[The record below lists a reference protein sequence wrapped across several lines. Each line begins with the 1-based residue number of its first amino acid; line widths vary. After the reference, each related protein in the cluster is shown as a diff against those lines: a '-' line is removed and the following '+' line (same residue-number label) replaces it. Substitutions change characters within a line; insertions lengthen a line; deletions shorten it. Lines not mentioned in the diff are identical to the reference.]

1 MTGTGTQTDPYVI
14 MTVAELYSMGETG
27 GSEIYFKL
35 GTDIDLNGTPYA
47 EHFESITLNCAGL
60 DGQGHCIR
68 NIVSQSGDKQPI
80 IFNTVARGGTKKV
93 EIKNLRLENIQL
105 TGELTYVFS
114 MKNYGGD
121 YTYLKL
127 YNCVFLLNIT
137 QYGTVAGTVKG
148 RSCMTSEY
156 IRDSEA
162 ELCTFCFKSV
172 SETHH
177 AFCATMT
184 MKRCHIHFDSYIN
197 EAAPA
202 AYAACGLI
210 SHSSLS
216 DSYIT
221 GRIRYGEK
229 NPDGYRFICSQCGNF
244 DNSFFALN
252 VENGKKLYWDAHFVT
267 VCFYDKDL
275 IPNTAITHTYTSDQ
289 VKKFCAL
296 TTEQCKSAEYLT
308 SIGFL
313 CAGEE

>member
-1 MTGTGTQTDPYVI
+1 MTGTGIQTDPYLI
-14 MTVAELYSMGETG
+14 TTVTELYSMKENG

-35 GTDIDLNGTPYA
+35 GADIDLNGTPYA

-60 DGQGHCIR
+60 DGNSHCIR
-68 NIVSQSGDKQPI
+68 NIVSQSGEKQPA
-80 IFNTVARGGTKKV
+80 IFNTVPRENTNKI
-93 EIKNLRLENIQL
+93 EIKNLRLENVQL

-114 MKNYGGD
+114 MKNYGGY

-137 QYGTVAGTVKG
+137 QYGTIAGTVTG
-148 RSCMTSEY
+148 RSCMTSEH
-156 IRDSEA
+156 IKNPEA

-177 AFCATMT
+177 AFCAAMT

-197 EAAPA
+197 GAAPA
-202 AYAACGLI
+202 AYSACGLI

-221 GRIRYGEK
+221 GKIRYGEK

-252 VENGKKLYWDAHFVT
+252 VENGKKLYWDANFVT
-267 VCFYDKDL
+267 VCFYDKNL
-275 IPNTAITHTYTSDQ
+275 IPNTTIAHTYTSDR

-296 TTEQCKSAEYLT
+296 TTEQCKNAEYLV